1 LPEPA
6 LFIVKRLVKQIPDV
20 LLLNSKGRPWNKNS
34 INCRFKRL
42 KQKMKMPK
50 LCATVLRHSY
60 AHYRLT
66 KNQEA
71 LTVAEL
77 LGQKDTRMLAE
88 RYGKI
93 GRNREYMVTEASR
106 ITFPALPDMPVAVLQ

>member
-1 LPEPA
+1 MKENP
-6 LFIVKRLVKQIPDV
+6 
-20 LLLNSKGRPWNKNS
+20 LLNSKGRPWNKNS
-34 INCRFKRL
+34 INCRFKRSKKEL
-42 KQKMKMPK
+42 EMPK

-66 KNQEA
+66 NGQEA

-77 LGQKDTRMLAE
+77 LGHRDTRMLAE

-93 GRNREYMVTEASR
+93 GRNREYMYREATR
-106 ITFPALPDMPVAVLQ
+106 IAFPTLTLPDMSVSVLQ